1 MTITSRHDRG
11 FTLVELVCAVA
22 IIVTMVAVGMP
33 MFTNAINARRLTGA
47 VERVATDL
55 RFVQS
60 QAVARNGTFRL
71 HLGNDPD
78 VGKPG
83 QYCLERY
90 VGGANPWVALTGWY
104 TLSTDY
110 QGATLQSITD
120 SAAVPVTLYE
130 VRFGP
135 QGSVT
140 NTGPPAYP
148 ILLTVAKS
156 PLPALTIKV
165 MRSGPIRMS

>member
-1 MTITSRHDRG
+1 MITRRHDRG
-11 FTLVELVCAVA
+11 FTLVELVIAVA
-22 IIVTMVAVGMP
+22 IVATMVAVGMP
-33 MFTNAINARRLTGA
+33 VFTNAISARRLSGA

-55 RFVQS
+55 RYVQS
-60 QAVARNGTFRL
+60 QAVMRNGTFRL
-71 HLGNDPD
+71 HFGTDPAE
-78 VGKPG
+78 GKPG
-83 QYCLERY
+83 QYRLEQN
-90 VGGANPWVALTGWY
+90 VSGANPWLPLSGWY

-110 QGATLQSITD
+110 LGVTLQSITD
-120 SAAVPVTLYE
+120 SAAIPVPLYE

-156 PLPALTIKV
+156 PLTRTIKV
-165 MRSGPIRMS
+165 MRSGPIRMP

>member
-11 FTLVELVCAVA
+11 FTLIELVIAVA
-22 IIVTMVAVGMP
+22 IVVTMVAVGMP
-33 MFTNAINARRLTGA
+33 IFTNAINQRRLSGA

-55 RFVQS
+55 RYVQS

-71 HLGNDPD
+71 HLGDDPA

-83 QYCLERY
+83 QYCLEQN
-90 VGGANPWVALTGWY
+90 VGGANPWVALSGWY

-110 QGATLQSITD
+110 LGATLQSIKD
-120 SAAVPVTLYE
+120 SAATPVTLYE

-140 NTGPPAYP
+140 NAGTTAYP
-148 ILLTVAKS
+148 IVLTVAKS
-156 PLPALTIKV
+156 PLTARTIKV